1 MYKDKKI
8 AVVIP
13 CYKVSKSINK
23 VVSTLPNFIDKIYL
37 ISDACPENSL
47 NFVKSKSKKIVKK
60 FRKNNG
66 GVGAAVKDGYKLS
79 LNDKNHITV
88 RIDGDGQMDPKLIK
102 NFINP
107 IINKKAAF
115 TKGNRFLSLQFFNQM
130 PYPRIVGNILFSLM
144 GNVLIKNFKI
154 FDFLN
159 GYTSINNI
167 ALKKVLRK
175 KLENDFY
182 FETNFIYQLNRMG
195 FKILDVKIKA
205 KYENENSNINIIKT
219 GSTIFLKNI
228 IYILGIKK

>member
-1 MYKDKKI
+1 MYKNKKI

-13 CYKVSKSINK
+13 CYKVSKKINK
-23 VVSTLPNFIDKIYL
+23 VISTLPNFVDKIYL
-37 ISDACPENSL
+37 ISDSCPENSL
-47 NFVKSKSKKIVKK
+47 DYVNSKSKKIIKK
-60 FRKNNG
+60 FRKRNG
-66 GVGAAVKDGYKLS
+66 GVGAAVKNGYKLS
-79 LNDKNHITV
+79 LKDKNHITV

-102 NFINP
+102 NFIDP
-107 IINKKAAF
+107 IISKKAVF

-130 PYPRIVGNILFSLM
+130 PYSRIVGNILFSLM

-159 GYTSINNI
+159 GYTSIDNI

-205 KYENENSNINIIKT
+205 KYDNEHSSINILKT
-219 GSTIFLKNI
+219 GSTIFFKNMV
-228 IYILGIKK
+228 YILGIKK